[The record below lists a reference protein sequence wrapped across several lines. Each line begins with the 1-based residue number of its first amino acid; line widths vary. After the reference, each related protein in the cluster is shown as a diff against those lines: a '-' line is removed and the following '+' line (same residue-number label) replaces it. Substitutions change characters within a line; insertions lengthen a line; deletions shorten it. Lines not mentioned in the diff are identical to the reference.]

1 MNNEISIVT
10 FFFDTGR
17 SEWTPDKGFPHY
29 LHRTVD
35 TYFERFSHMAQLE
48 NEMIIYTHP
57 DFVDRVA
64 ALRKGKENK
73 TKIIPYDYLANFKDA
88 REKIHKIQMNP
99 EFQAKINPSQRINPE
114 YWNPI
119 YVHLMYMKSF
129 FVKMALEGNLI
140 TNDYVALI
148 DFGYCRSADKIPP
161 SKKWSYNFGE
171 DKFQLFGYRPYHVG
185 QTIENVI
192 FNNIVY
198 ILGAKQVAHRNLWP
212 EVNRLIIE
220 SMEELQSKN
229 LVDDDQTL
237 WLMSSLKKP
246 ELFNMNI
253 IPDHQLGHDS
263 FVLFNNYNDTV
274 KE

>member
-99 EFQAKINPSQRINPE
+99 EFQAKINSSQRINPE

-212 EVNRLIIE
+212 EVNRLINE

>member
-1 MNNEISIVT
+1 MNNEVSIVT

-17 SEWTPDKGFPHY
+17 GEWTPDKGFPHY

-35 TYFERFSHMAQLE
+35 TYFERFAYMAELD

-64 ALRKGKENK
+64 SLRQGKEHK
-73 TKIIPYDYLANFKDA
+73 TKIIPYDYLGNFSEA
-88 REKIHKIQMNP
+88 RKRIHDIQINP
-99 EFQAKINPSQRINPE
+99 EYQSRINPSQRINPE
-114 YWNPI
+114 YWNPV

-129 FVKMALEGNLI
+129 FVKWALDDDLI
-140 TNDYVALI
+140 TNDYVAQI
-148 DFGYCRSADKIPP
+148 DFGYCRSPDKIPP
-161 SKKWSYNFGE
+161 SKRWTYNFGE
-171 DKFQLFGYRPYHVG
+171 DKFQLFGYRPYPEG
-185 QTIENVI
+185 QSIEEVI

-198 ILGAKQVAHRNLWP
+198 ILGAKQVGHKNLWP

-220 SMEELQSKN
+220 SMKELQSKN

-246 ELFNMNI
+246 EMFNLNI

-274 KE
+274 K

>member
-73 TKIIPYDYLANFKDA
+73 TKISPYDYLANFKDA

-212 EVNRLIIE
+212 EVNRLINE

>member
-1 MNNEISIVT
+1 MSNEISIVT

-17 SEWTPDKGFPHY
+17 SEWTPEKGFPHY

-35 TYFERFSHMAQLE
+35 TYFERFGYMARLD

-57 DFVDRVA
+57 NLVDRVA
-64 ALRKGKENK
+64 ALRKGKEDK
-73 TKIIPYDYLANFKDA
+73 TKIIPFDYLDNFHDD
-88 REKIHKIQMNP
+88 REKIHSIQKQE
-99 EFQAKINPSQRINPE
+99 EFQKRINPSQKINPE

-129 FVKMALEGNLI
+129 FVKWALESNLI

-148 DFGYCRSADKIPP
+148 DFGYCRTQDKIPS
-161 SKKWSYNFGE
+161 SKKWSYDFGK
-171 DKFQLFGYRPYHVG
+171 DKFQLFGYREYPKE

-198 ILGAKQVAHRNLWP
+198 ILGAKQVGHRSLWL
-212 EVNRLIIE
+212 EINRLIIE

-246 ELFNMNI
+246 EMFNLNI

-274 KE
+274 K

>member
-57 DFVDRVA
+57 DFVNRVA

-73 TKIIPYDYLANFKDA
+73 TKIIPYDYLANFKDE
-88 REKIHKIQMNP
+88 RDKIHKIQMNP

-114 YWNPI
+114 YWNPT

-129 FVKMALEGNLI
+129 FVKMALEENLI

-171 DKFQLFGYRPYHVG
+171 NKFQLFGYRPYHVG

-237 WLMSSLKKP
+237 WLIASLKKP